1 MTSVVEICNSALN
14 SLGAANI
21 TALTEDSR
29 NARLCN
35 QRYEPVRD
43 AIFRTHYWNCLV
55 KRVELAADTTAPA
68 YEYEK
73 QYTLPADCI
82 RVIQIGGF
90 HNGSSS
96 MLSGGQTYKIEG
108 KKVITDEPEIFLT
121 YIAKITD
128 PQEYDT
134 LLVETIASRLAAE
147 LAYAVTQSN
156 TVATQLEAIYREK
169 LREARFVDESEGT
182 PYDVDA
188 STFIN
193 ARY

>member
-1 MTSVVEICNSALN
+1 
-14 SLGAANI
+14 
-21 TALTEDSR
+21 
-29 NARLCN
+29 
-35 QRYEPVRD
+35 
-43 AIFRTHYWNCLV
+43 
-55 KRVELAADTTAPA
+55 
-68 YEYEK
+68 
-73 QYTLPADCI
+73 
-82 RVIQIGGF
+82 
-90 HNGSSS
+90 

-169 LREARFVDESEGT
+169 LREARFVDASEGT